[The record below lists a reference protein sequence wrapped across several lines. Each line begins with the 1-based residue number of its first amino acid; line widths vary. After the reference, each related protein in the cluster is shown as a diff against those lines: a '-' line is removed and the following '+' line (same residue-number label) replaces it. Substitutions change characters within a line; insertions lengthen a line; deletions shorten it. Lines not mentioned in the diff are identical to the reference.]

1 MRGGGWSEDGGR
13 DGRMSDSLPSFYFP
27 HPPGKYC
34 GDVLALLVE
43 EVVVQLSCL
52 SCVSYLLIIG

>member
-1 MRGGGWSEDGGR
+1 MC
-13 DGRMSDSLPSFYFP
+13 DSGPSFYFP
-27 HPPGKYC
+27 HPFPPGKYC
-34 GDVLALLVE
+34 GELLALLVEE